1 MTCSRNFNEKISQ
14 KESFTSLLTVLKNKI
29 ISLLFNNNQYQFLS
43 HSASQ
48 INNLNIN
55 SLNLIEQINSYYNNK
70 HEEQTSQTATPSSH
84 SNRKQSTDT
93 VNQEDSTLICEDDI
107 KTKINITPL
116 SEENILLFLNK
127 IIPLLDIPFPSEQ
140 NPTTQTLI
148 SYIISKSSLVTTSI
162 TKHPHLRKHICMKL
176 YKTLSFMFKL
186 SLTPDSTIKQLCISI
201 EALLRNKDM
210 DMSTQYRM
218 RMHSIFKA
226 INN

>member
-14 KESFTSLLTVLKNKI
+14 KESFTSLLTELKNQI
-29 ISLLFNNNQYQFLS
+29 ISFLFNNNHSHFLTY
-43 HSASQ
+43 
-48 INNLNIN
+48 NNTLNIN
-55 SLNLIEQINSYYNNK
+55 TLNLIDQINSYYTHK
-70 HEEQTSQTATPSSH
+70 HSEQPSHNSTPSSY

-93 VNQEDSTLICEDDI
+93 VNNQEDSTLLCEDDI

-116 SEENILLFLNK
+116 TEENILLFLTK
-127 IIPLLDIPFPSEQ
+127 IIPLLDIPLPTMQ
-140 NPTTQTLI
+140 HPTTQSLI
-148 SYIISKSSLVTTSI
+148 TYIISSSSSTPPSH

-186 SLTPDSTIKQLCISI
+186 SSTPDSTIKQLCISI
-201 EALLRNKDM
+201 ESLLRNKDIE
-210 DMSTQYRM
+210 MSTQYRM

>member
-14 KESFTSLLTVLKNKI
+14 KESFTSLLTELKNQI
-29 ISLLFNNNQYQFLS
+29 ISFLFNNNHSNFLT
-43 HSASQ
+43 Q
-48 INNLNIN
+48 NNTFNIN
-55 SLNLIEQINSYYNNK
+55 TLNLIDQINSYYTHK
-70 HEEQTSQTATPSSH
+70 HSEQPSQTSTPSSY

-93 VNQEDSTLICEDDI
+93 VNNQEDSTLLCEDDI

-116 SEENILLFLNK
+116 TEENILLFLTK
-127 IIPLLDIPFPSEQ
+127 IIPLLDIPLPTMQ
-140 NPTTQTLI
+140 HPTTQSLI
-148 SYIISKSSLVTTSI
+148 TYIISTSSSSTPPSH

-186 SLTPDSTIKQLCISI
+186 SSTPDSTIKQLCISI
-201 EALLRNKDM
+201 ESLLRNKDIE
-210 DMSTQYRM
+210 MSTQYRM